1 MIMSYSRFGATSQLT
16 EPVLVEVDGRSR
28 ITVCAL
34 SANGEVV
41 RGSVQAEI
49 AYSPY
54 LTKETAENSGN
65 PVFYL
70 YQRGGRAVLV
80 APENWSP
87 AGSTI
92 TGCDFAY
99 PGNLPTEGAGAMQFA
114 LDKSKYT
121 VAASVRILGT
131 LADFD
136 RQTAPTPP
144 PSSPAVPP
152 PPAGAVVAR
161 PAVPVTTPPPLAP
174 SLAIPG
180 GVSIGI
186 SVTVDI
192 PGAGPTLVEVWQG
205 NVEKPSLMS
214 PAPGA
219 PPVFVVPPAIAR
231 QILLDR
237 DRRLAAR
244 AGPIVPPLAP
254 SNLPGMP
261 ARVMPKGPT
270 MVEDVSGFP
279 PGVYDREAFFP
290 PMPRKKG
297 HPAPAEY
304 IVERARRARLSVA
317 ADEVEADMVL
327 TSAGVYDLEGRRYPS
342 VAPLHILEAVAPS
355 GSGYVP
361 TKQGQ
366 PRARGA
372 QPETSGEV
380 LVSGSQAAPGASDA
394 PGKPAGGGF
403 LPLLA
408 GGGAG
413 FLVAGPI
420 GAGVG
425 AVAALLFGRGNR
437 R

>member
-28 ITVCAL
+28 ITACAL

-99 PGNLPTEGAGAMQFA
+99 PGNLPTEGAAAMKFA

-186 SVTVDI
+186 SATVDI

-214 PAPGA
+214 PAPRCAARFRGA
-219 PPVFVVPPAIAR
+219 PGHRPSDTLGPRPP
-231 QILLDR
+231 
-237 DRRLAAR
+237 
-244 AGPIVPPLAP
+244 
-254 SNLPGMP
+254 
-261 ARVMPKGPT
+261 
-270 MVEDVSGFP
+270 
-279 PGVYDREAFFP
+279 
-290 PMPRKKG
+290 
-297 HPAPAEY
+297 
-304 IVERARRARLSVA
+304 ARRARRSGR
-317 ADEVEADMVL
+317 
-327 TSAGVYDLEGRRYPS
+327 SAPCCLQPARNARAGDAKGPHHGRGRERP
-342 VAPLHILEAVAPS
+342 PS
-355 GSGYVP
+355 G
-361 TKQGQ
+361 
-366 PRARGA
+366 R
-372 QPETSGEV
+372 
-380 LVSGSQAAPGASDA
+380 L
-394 PGKPAGGGF
+394 
-403 LPLLA
+403 
-408 GGGAG
+408 
-413 FLVAGPI
+413 
-420 GAGVG
+420 
-425 AVAALLFGRGNR
+425 
-437 R
+437 